1 MLKIKKEQGYS
12 LIELI
17 LVLGLSSLA
26 FVSTVQWEVKKSQTA
41 KAEMVGEQFAEVGKA
56 LSSYIAREQI
66 NLAYNIPSGS
76 DVNMSIEVLKGTA
89 SGFFIPHQYLP
100 TTFNSVNGFGTNYR
114 IQIRNTNGRL
124 EGLITSDTPI
134 CEFGTSMACGANPA
148 NPIKYDWIGAAM
160 RKMGPQ
166 SGMTRN
172 ANFLSG
178 LNAGWSL
185 TTAEFSDI
193 DNPGLIGYRVSTT
206 DTALYD
212 SQYLRLDGTSTM
224 LGNLNM
230 GNYSIEN
237 ATNISLS
244 GWLQGYGILANTI
257 RSGSINNTGD
267 IQTTNLYATNLAK
280 VGTNALPTNT
290 TGLGNGDL
298 IVDKN
303 VYAQDIYLG
312 DDINHANRTK
322 SEAGHG
328 VQPNGLVVADRR
340 IPNVWLSDLLPKY
353 VSRGVYKIDDTQTI
367 DKPACNGGG
376 IPKIEVIPQ
385 TTYAHGRVYGENYLQ
400 SQGSMTNWEAWV
412 YWDQVAYS
420 PNLAWANDNG
430 GSWTVRFA
438 TSDYSG
444 YNAIAENG
452 VPTNIGIPTFTMSGL
467 AHVYCDYNF

>member
-26 FVSTVQWEVKKSQTA
+26 FVATVQWEVKKSQTV
-41 KAEMVGEQFAEVGKA
+41 KAEMAGEQFAEVGKT
-56 LSSYIAREQI
+56 LSSYIAREQV

-76 DVNMSIEVLKGTA
+76 SQNMSIEVLKGTA
-89 SGFFIPHQYLP
+89 SGFYIPHQYLP

-124 EGLITSDTPI
+124 EGLITSEDPI
-134 CEFGTSMACGANPA
+134 CEFGTAMVCPSAN
-148 NPIKYDWIGAAM
+148 NPIKYDWVGAAM

-166 SGMTRN
+166 SGMSRN
-172 ANFLSG
+172 GNFLSG

-185 TTAEFSDI
+185 TTTEFSDI
-193 DNPGLIGYRVSTT
+193 DKAGLIGYRVSTT

-280 VGTNALPTNT
+280 VGTNALPVDT
-290 TGLGNGDL
+290 TGLGNGDI

-303 VYAQDIYLG
+303 VYAKDIYLG
-312 DDINHANRTK
+312 DVNNPSRTK
-322 SEAGHG
+322 TEAGHDITQER
-328 VQPNGLVVADRR
+328 V
-340 IPNVWLSDLLPKY
+340 IPNAWLSDLLPKY
-353 VSRGVYKIDDTQTI
+353 ASRGVYRVDDGAFLN
-367 DKPACNGGG
+367 KPVCNGGG
-376 IPKIEVIPQ
+376 VPKIEVIPQ
-385 TTYAHGRVYGENYLQ
+385 TTYSHGRVYGENYLED
-400 SQGSMTNWEAWV
+400 SGSMTAWQAWT

-420 PNLAWANDNG
+420 PNLAWANDFG
-430 GSWTVRFA
+430 GTPGQWQVRFA

-444 YNAIAENG
+444 YSAKAQDG
-452 VPTNIGIPTFTMSGL
+452 TMQNIGIPTFPMSGL
-467 AHVYCDYNF
+467 AHIYCDYNF